1 MLQSQHVLVIEDEP
15 LIALDLEQALSS
27 AGAAV
32 VVASTIT
39 VALQAAE
46 APALTAAIV
55 DLSLHGCS
63 VSEVVERLIARNIA
77 FIFYSGH
84 AETPTAAPWASVPI
98 LVKPVPADQVI
109 DMLARVVSAKSAR
122 ATDRAEKQDPK

>member
-1 MLQSQHVLVIEDEP
+1 MLQSQLVLVIEDEP

-32 VVASTIT
+32 AIANTLSA
-39 VALQAAE
+39 ALQAAE

-63 VSEVVERLIARNIA
+63 VREVVERLTARDIA

-84 AETPTAAPWASVPI
+84 GETPTAAAWASVPF
-98 LVKPVPADQVI
+98 LVKPIPAADVVE
-109 DMLARVVSAKSAR
+109 MLAHVI
-122 ATDRAEKQDPK
+122 AERRGLQ